1 MSLLIGN
8 VKQLRQALRGRGAD
22 VSGKKH
28 ALQTRLQ
35 ALMDA
40 ESDAAAAETAVG
52 TDMDVDAAV
61 AFSTAEHARLED
73 MLDEAS
79 LERL

>member
-8 VKQLRQALRGRGAD
+8 VKQLRQALRDRGAD

-35 ALMDA
+35 ALMD
-40 ESDAAAAETAVG
+40 AAAETAVG